1 MITVSILDDHIMVL
15 RGLETM
21 LEDSKLVEI
30 IATYNTGKKL
40 LDGLVITTPNVLL
53 LDINLPDSNGI
64 ELCKLI
70 AKTYPSIAIIGLSN
84 YNETGFVKNMIRN
97 GAKGYLLKNS
107 SKKELIEAIKSTY
120 RGETYLPK
128 SLQNKLLNES
138 IGIRSSSF
146 IPKLT
151 RREKEVLELISKEYT
166 SEEIAGKLFVTIK
179 TVEAHRSNLIQKLGV
194 RNSAGLIRVAFEKGL
209 LA

>member
-1 MITVSILDDHIMVL
+1 MITVSVLDDHIMVL

-21 LEDSKLVEI
+21 LEDSDLITI
-30 IATYNTGKKL
+30 IATYDNGQKL
-40 LDGLVITTPNVLL
+40 LEGLVNTSPNVLL

-64 ELCKLI
+64 ELCKTI
-70 AKTYPSIAIIGLSN
+70 TKTYPQISIIGLSN
-84 YNETGFVKNMIRN
+84 YNESGFIKNMMRN

-107 SKKELIEAIKSTY
+107 SKSELIEAIKAVHN
-120 RGETYLPK
+120 GETYLPK
-128 SLQNKLLNES
+128 IIKNKLLNES

-151 RREKEVLELISKEYT
+151 RREKEVLQLISREHT
-166 SEEIAGKLFVTIK
+166 SEEISKKLFVTIK

-194 RNSAGLIRVAFEKGL
+194 RNTAGLIRVAFEKGL
-209 LA
+209 LV

>member
-21 LEDSKLVEI
+21 LEDSKLVKI

-166 SEEIAGKLFVTIK
+166 SEEIAEKLFITIK
-179 TVEAHRSNLIQKLGV
+179 TVEAHRGNLIQKLGV